1 MRDIYLSTYCV
12 AFQDYPWLAECIRT
26 FPDFPVGVEFA
37 TSWTTPNFDENL
49 VRQIPV
55 FSHLPITLHAPFV
68 EECTI
73 PGSPE
78 EQFMEKEYNKAW
90 SPLSSIPRYLHGYA
104 YPRG

>member
-78 EQFMEKEYNKAW
+78 AVSYTH
-90 SPLSSIPRYLHGYA
+90 LHGPEGGMSRLFYK
-104 YPRG
+104 